1 MEIIMLTLLLL
12 AAADSKNRS
21 AFAQLK
27 PFADFL
33 ETGDLRKLAE
43 SEKFRQMQIGNVKG
57 KDILAAYDAIQTISR
72 NAGELKSLADGKLP
86 DLGKLAGILSPDTAK
101 NLGVL
106 SGIFKQNP
114 ASESSQPTTEEE
126 PDSLSPI
133 AGIAD
138 KEIVYALT
146 RYFA

>member
-43 SEKFRQMQIGNVKG
+43 NEKFKQMQIGNVKG

-72 NAGELKSLADGKLP
+72 NAGELKALADGKMP
-86 DLGKLAGILSPDTAK
+86 DLGKLAGILSTDTAK
-101 NLGVL
+101 NLGAL
-106 SGIFKQNP
+106 SGLFSSYTPSENAPALSQEQTNP
-114 ASESSQPTTEEE
+114 
-126 PDSLSPI
+126 LSPI
-133 AGIAD
+133 ADIAD

>member
-43 SEKFRQMQIGNVKG
+43 NEKFKQMQIGNVKG

-72 NAGELKSLADGKLP
+72 NAGELKALADGKMP
-86 DLGKLAGILSPDTAK
+86 DLGKLAGILSTDTAK
-101 NLGVL
+101 NLGAL
-106 SGIFKQNP
+106 SGLFSSNTPSENAPALSQEQTNP
-114 ASESSQPTTEEE
+114 
-126 PDSLSPI
+126 LSPI
-133 AGIAD
+133 ADIAD

>member
-57 KDILAAYDAIQTISR
+57 KDILAAYD
-72 NAGELKSLADGKLP
+72 AGELKSLADGKLP